1 MIEAGDDPVP
11 KKLASVIDCIHRLL
25 DRIDC
30 GDYPKRAE
38 LEETLTD
45 GYAWALTL
53 DGECARL
60 ERRISESAAGL
71 TDDPGG
77 HEARELAG
85 LSRLMA
91 RRRNQLSELR
101 NLLAVLKSGVDEAKV
116 A

>member
-1 MIEAGDDPVP
+1 VL
-11 KKLASVIDCIHRLL
+11 KKLASVIDCIHLLL

-30 GDYPKRAE
+30 GDYPERAE

-53 DGECARL
+53 DGDCARL
-60 ERRISESAAGL
+60 ERRIAESAAGL

-85 LSRLMA
+85 LSRLLA
-91 RRRNQLSELR
+91 RRRNQLAELR
-101 NLLAVLKSGVDEAKV
+101 SLLAVLKNGVDEAKV